1 VLGGLDHNTHYC
13 EHHEQIGA
21 HISIKDSAGLGVVL
35 LCFVI
40 VPYICRLVLI
50 SVSKIAREKAPVRAI
65 ASEITTNTAHT
76 DSKY

>member
-1 VLGGLDHNTHYC
+1 MITILTTVNTMSKTSVNRL
-13 EHHEQIGA
+13 EL
-21 HISIKDSAGLGVVL
+21 AGLGVVL